1 MLIQIFQLKWR
12 KNDFHSTCL
21 FTQRVFC
28 RRPSRNNILPNE
40 CEYFFYCV
48 DRVIRMLVSS
58 KSLPNIASLLRREY
72 TYQSAVWHVLWK
84 KKMVTRACFVTVLT
98 IYEQASGQMNTL
110 GWSCSGNTNQY
121 ICLLMW
127 FGRNSNNSN
136 NNKRKNKRKRII
148 IKNTSDVLCLFSYF
162 N

>member
-40 CEYFFYCV
+40 CEYLFLPCGSSHEN
-48 DRVIRMLVSS
+48 VSFVQVS
-58 KSLPNIASLLRREY
+58 TEYRISSATRLYLPERCMTRS
-72 TYQSAVWHVLWK
+72 T
-84 KKMVTRACFVTVLT
+84 KKMVTRTCFVTVLT

>member
-1 MLIQIFQLKWR
+1 M
-12 KNDFHSTCL
+12 N
-21 FTQRVFC
+21 FTQLVYLPSAFFVVGRVAIIFS
-28 RRPSRNNILPNE
+28 PMNVNI
-40 CEYFFYCV
+40 YFYRA
-48 DRVIRMLVSS
+48 DRAMRMLVSS
-58 KSLPNIASLLRREY
+58 KSPPNIASLLRREY
-72 TYQSAVWHVLWK
+72 TYQSAVWHVLR

>member
-21 FTQRVFC
+21 FTQLVFC

-40 CEYFFYCV
+40 CEYLFSPCGSGH
-48 DRVIRMLVSS
+48 LNVSFVQVS
-58 KSLPNIASLLRREY
+58 TEYRIFSATRLYLPERCMTRS
-72 TYQSAVWHVLWK
+72 T
-84 KKMVTRACFVTVLT
+84 KKMVTRTCFVTVLT

-110 GWSCSGNTNQY
+110 GWICSGNTNQY
-121 ICLLMW
+121 ICLLTW

-136 NNKRKNKRKRII
+136 NKQKNKRKRIN
-148 IKNTSDVLCLFSYF
+148 IKNTSDILCLFSYF